1 MVPVL
6 LVLSSGGDSVIN
18 QIVTQIECM
27 TKNNMCIVIHV
38 WWSGWQG

>member
-18 QIVTQIECM
+18 QIVIQIKRLA
-27 TKNNMCIVIHV
+27 KNNMCIVIHV
-38 WWSGWQG
+38 WWGGWQG